1 MEIYPIPNLF
11 NSLIALAPCPLGNE
25 KLADEIKS
33 LQQQNYKLVISMLT
47 DEEQEKH
54 GLTAESEQCAIHGI
68 TYLNY
73 PIRDEVADSDSA
85 TIEFVVKVVTH
96 IKQLPNDDKI
106 LFHCRGGVGR
116 SSMMIALVMANFGH
130 DVDEVLAK
138 VTHVRGEQ
146 APESDEQ
153 LHWVRGLA
161 EILGSNNEH
170 KNDGG

>member
-11 NSLIALAPCPLGNE
+11 NSRIALAPCPLGDE

-47 DEEQEKH
+47 AEEQEKH
-54 GLTAESEQCAIHGI
+54 GLTAESEQCVIHGI

-73 PIRDEVADSDSA
+73 PIRDEVADSDNA
-85 TIEFVVKVVTH
+85 TLEFLAKVVTH
-96 IKQLPNDDKI
+96 IKQLANDDKI

-116 SSMMIALVMANFGH
+116 SSMVIALVMASFGH
-130 DVDEVLAK
+130 DVDEVFAK
-138 VTHVRGEQ
+138 ITHARDEQ

-153 LHWVRGLA
+153 LYWVRGLA
-161 EILGSNNEH
+161 
-170 KNDGG
+170 KKVW